1 MATARSAAEV
11 TPLKGKVLVAIDG
24 ASGGRDAIALAR
36 ILAPASARMVLTN
49 VYGVGAD
56 ADSDPAQ
63 PGRPGG
69 LAGRALH
76 RLARKESA
84 ELLVVGSSHR
94 GPTGRTMLGGQT
106 LAALNGSSCAVAIA
120 PRGYGMAEPEV
131 RRVGVG
137 DAGTAESEL
146 AVRTA
151 RALAERH
158 GAGLEVR
165 GVTRPGPRR
174 GAGDDGRAP
183 RPARCRLARLR
194 PVGPAAQR
202 YDLDAARP
210 PRPLPAAGRPAPMI

>member
-1 MATARSAAEV
+1 MTAAS
-11 TPLKGKVLVAIDG
+11 GKVLVAVDG

-36 ILAPASARMVLTN
+36 VLASPAARMVLTN

-56 ADSDPAQ
+56 VDSEPA
-63 PGRPGG
+63 RPGG
-69 LAGRALH
+69 LVGRALH

-131 RRVGVG
+131 RTVGVG

-158 GAGLEVR
+158 GATLDVR
-165 GVTRPGPRR
+165 AVTDGDPAEELATMAEHLDLLVLGSRAYGPSGRLLSGSTSMQLARR
-174 GAGDDGRAP
+174 AACPLLVVP
-183 RPARCRLARLR
+183 RP
-194 PVGPAAQR
+194 
-202 YDLDAARP
+202 
-210 PRPLPAAGRPAPMI
+210 

>member
-1 MATARSAAEV
+1 MSPV
-11 TPLKGKVLVAIDG
+11 TGKVLVAVDG

-36 ILAPASARMVLTN
+36 VLAPPSARMVLIN
-49 VYGVGAD
+49 VYGVAAD
-56 ADSDPAQ
+56 ADPE
-63 PGRPGG
+63 PTRPPGG

-131 RRVGVG
+131 RTVGVG

-151 RALAERH
+151 LKVAERH
-158 GAGLEVR
+158 GAALER
-165 GVTRPGPRR
+165 REVTDGDPADELAMMAEHLDLLVLGSRAYGPPGRLLSGSTSIQLAR
-174 GAGDDGRAP
+174 RAP
-183 RPARCRLARLR
+183 CPLL
-194 PVGPAAQR
+194 VV
-202 YDLDAARP
+202 
-210 PRPLPAAGRPAPMI
+210 PRP

>member
-1 MATARSAAEV
+1 V
-11 TPLKGKVLVAIDG
+11 TPVAGKVLVAVDG

-36 ILAPASARMVLTN
+36 VLAPPSARMVLTN
-49 VYGVGAD
+49 VYGVGAEVD
-56 ADSDPAQ
+56 ADPAH
-63 PGRPGG
+63 PARPGV

-131 RRVGVG
+131 RTVGAG

-146 AVRTA
+146 AIRTA
-151 RALAERH
+151 QELADRH
-158 GAGLEVR
+158 GALLEVR
-165 GVTRPGPRR
+165 AVTDGDPAEELATLAEHLDLLVLGSRAYGPSGRLLSGSTSTQLARR
-174 GAGDDGRAP
+174 AACPLLVVP
-183 RPARCRLARLR
+183 RP
-194 PVGPAAQR
+194 
-202 YDLDAARP
+202 
-210 PRPLPAAGRPAPMI
+210 

>member
-1 MATARSAAEV
+1 MTPV
-11 TPLKGKVLVAIDG
+11 TGKVLVAVDG

-36 ILAPASARMVLTN
+36 VLAPPSARMVLTN

-56 ADSDPAQ
+56 SDAEPT
-63 PGRPGG
+63 RPSV

-120 PRGYGMAEPEV
+120 PRGYGMAEPQV
-131 RRVGVG
+131 RTVGVG

-146 AVRTA
+146 AIRTA
-151 RALAERH
+151 RELAERH
-158 GAGLEVR
+158 GAALEVR
-165 GVTRPGPRR
+165 AVTDGDPAEELATLAEHLDLLVLGSRAYGPSGRLLSGTTSMQLARR
-174 GAGDDGRAP
+174 AACPLLVVP
-183 RPARCRLARLR
+183 RP
-194 PVGPAAQR
+194 
-202 YDLDAARP
+202 
-210 PRPLPAAGRPAPMI
+210 

>member
-1 MATARSAAEV
+1 V
-11 TPLKGKVLVAIDG
+11 TPLTGKVLVAVDG

-36 ILAPASARMVLTN
+36 VLAPASARMVLTN
-49 VYGVGAD
+49 VYGVGGE
-56 ADSDPAQ
+56 SDPD
-63 PGRPGG
+63 PGEPARRGG

-84 ELLVVGSSHR
+84 GLLVVGSSHR

-131 RRVGVG
+131 RTVGAG

-151 RALAERH
+151 RELAERH
-158 GAGLEVR
+158 GAALEVR
-165 GVTRPGPRR
+165 AVTEGDPADELAAMAEQLDLLVVGSRAYGPSGRLLSGTTSTQLARR
-174 GAGDDGRAP
+174 AACPLLVVP
-183 RPARCRLARLR
+183 RP
-194 PVGPAAQR
+194 
-202 YDLDAARP
+202 
-210 PRPLPAAGRPAPMI
+210 

>member
-1 MATARSAAEV
+1 V
-11 TPLKGKVLVAIDG
+11 TPVAGKVLVAVDG

-36 ILAPASARMVLTN
+36 VLAPPSARMVLTN
-49 VYGVGAD
+49 VYGVGAEVD
-56 ADSDPAQ
+56 ADPAH
-63 PGRPGG
+63 PARPGV

-131 RRVGVG
+131 RTVGAG

-146 AVRTA
+146 AD
-151 RALAERH
+151 RH
-158 GAGLEVR
+158 GALLEVR
-165 GVTRPGPRR
+165 AVTDGDPAEELATLAEHLDLLVLGSRAYGPSGRLLSGSTSTQLARR
-174 GAGDDGRAP
+174 AACPLLVVP
-183 RPARCRLARLR
+183 RP
-194 PVGPAAQR
+194 
-202 YDLDAARP
+202 
-210 PRPLPAAGRPAPMI
+210 